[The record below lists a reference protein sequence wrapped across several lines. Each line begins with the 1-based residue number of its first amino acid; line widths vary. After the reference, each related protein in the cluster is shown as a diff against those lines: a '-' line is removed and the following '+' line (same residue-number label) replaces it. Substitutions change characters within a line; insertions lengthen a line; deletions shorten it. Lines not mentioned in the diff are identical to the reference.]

1 MPKWYKSKLVLEICT
16 IFYYAHRMDIIKRAI
31 EGELQRCAD
40 NFPVVTILGSR
51 QSGKTMLSQ
60 LFFKDYT
67 YINLE
72 DPELYDLAVNDRNAF
87 FSLAK
92 LPAIIDEVQRV
103 PSLLNKIQ
111 TIVDKDRYHGQF
123 VLTGSFQQG
132 LQSAISQSLAG
143 RTAILNLLPLSI
155 AELNSEGL
163 DFSRDE
169 FLYQGFMPRHYA
181 EKQPVD
187 LLYRSYFQTYV
198 ERDVQSLLNVRH
210 KGVFEKFLRLLA
222 GRIGQ
227 VVNCESLANDAG
239 VSSTTVAEWLSVLE
253 SSFVIFR
260 LEPYFENYTKRLIKS
275 PKIYFCDTGLA
286 CYLLGIR
293 DAGQVARDPLVG
305 NLFEN
310 MVVLEIL
317 KSQYA
322 RGMEKSLYY
331 FRDSK
336 GFEIDLI
343 IADGRTVIPV
353 EIKSAATFNADFARN
368 LKKFCT
374 FAKNASAPTVI
385 YGGDM
390 ECESDGIR
398 FLNFR
403 KGGTVW

>member
-1 MPKWYKSKLVLEICT
+1 
-16 IFYYAHRMDIIKRAI
+16 
-31 EGELQRCAD
+31 
-40 NFPVVTILGSR
+40 
-51 QSGKTMLSQ
+51 MLSQ
-60 LFFKDYT
+60 LFFKDYA

-72 DPELYDLAVNDRNAF
+72 DPELYDLAVNDRNGF
-87 FSLAK
+87 FSMIKA
-92 LPAIIDEVQRV
+92 PVIIDEVQRV

-111 TIVDKDRYHGQF
+111 TIVDKDSSHGQF
-123 VLTGSFQQG
+123 ILTGSFQQG
-132 LQSAISQSLAG
+132 LQAAISQSLAG

-155 AELNSEGL
+155 AELNRAGL

-181 EKQPVD
+181 EGQPVD

-198 ERDVQSLLNVRH
+198 ERDVQLLLNVKH
-210 KGVFEKFLRLLA
+210 KGIFEKFLRLLA

-227 VVNCESLANDAG
+227 VVNCESLANDTG

-253 SSFVIFR
+253 SSFIIFR

-293 DAGQVARDPLVG
+293 NAGQVARDPLVG

-310 MVVLEIL
+310 MIVLEIL

-322 RGMEKSLYY
+322 KGLEKSLYY

-343 IADGRTVIPV
+343 IADGRNVVPV
-353 EIKSAATFNADFARN
+353 EIKSAATFNGDFARN
-368 LKKFCT
+368 LKKFRA
-374 FAKNASAPTVI
+374 FAKNAVAPTVI
-385 YGGDM
+385 YSGDM

-403 KGGTVW
+403 KSGEIIVQ

>member
-1 MPKWYKSKLVLEICT
+1 MN
-16 IFYYAHRMDIIKRAI
+16 IIKRAI
-31 EGELQRCAD
+31 ESELQRCAD
-40 NFPVVTILGSR
+40 NFPIVSILGPR

-60 LFFKDYT
+60 LFFKDYA

-72 DPELYDLAVNDRNAF
+72 DPELYDLAVNDRNGF
-87 FSLAK
+87 FSMIKA
-92 LPAIIDEVQRV
+92 PVIIDEVQRV

-111 TIVDKDRYHGQF
+111 TIVDKDSSHGQF
-123 VLTGSFQQG
+123 ILTGSFQQG
-132 LQSAISQSLAG
+132 LQAAISQSLAG

-155 AELNSEGL
+155 AELNRAGL

-181 EKQPVD
+181 EGQPVD

-198 ERDVQSLLNVRH
+198 ERDVQLLLNVKH
-210 KGVFEKFLRLLA
+210 KGIFEKFLRLLA

-227 VVNCESLANDAG
+227 VVNCESLANDTG

-253 SSFVIFR
+253 SSFIIFR

-293 DAGQVARDPLVG
+293 NAGQVARDPLVG

-310 MVVLEIL
+310 MIVLEIL

-322 RGMEKSLYY
+322 KGLEKSLYY

-343 IADGRTVIPV
+343 IADGRNVVPV
-353 EIKSAATFNADFARN
+353 EIKSAATFNGDFARN
-368 LKKFCT
+368 LKKFRA
-374 FAKNASAPTVI
+374 FAKNAVAPTVI
-385 YGGDM
+385 YSGDM

-403 KGGTVW
+403 KSGEIIVQ